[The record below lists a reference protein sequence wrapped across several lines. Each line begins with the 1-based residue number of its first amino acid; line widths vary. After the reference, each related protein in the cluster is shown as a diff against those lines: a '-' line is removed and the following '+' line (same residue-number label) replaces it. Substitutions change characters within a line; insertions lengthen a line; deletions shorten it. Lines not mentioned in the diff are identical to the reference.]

1 MRSAGRIT
9 EWNDDKGFGFVVP
22 HGGGD
27 RAFVHVRAFQRG
39 SRRPV
44 EGDLVSYTV
53 AKDPRGR
60 RQARDVR
67 HAGQKI
73 AAPRAP
79 SRIPR
84 MAIGVVAL
92 LVVALLAL
100 AGVMPLLVA
109 GTYLGLSAVA
119 YLMYYV
125 DKEAAGRRAQRTP
138 EKVLHLLGLLG
149 GWPGALAAQ
158 QRFRHK
164 TAKASFQAVFWATV
178 VANVAGAAWLLATGD
193 AGGLLQALRG

>member
-9 EWNDDKGFGFVVP
+9 DWNDDKRFGFVVP
-22 HGGGD
+22 QGGGD

-39 SRRPV
+39 SRRPA

-53 AKDPRGR
+53 AKDPQGR

-79 SRIPR
+79 SRVPR
-84 MAIGVVAL
+84 TAIGIGA
-92 LVVALLAL
+92 LVVLALLAI
-100 AGVMPLLVA
+100 AGIVPVAMA
-109 GTYLGLSAVA
+109 GTYFVLSAVS
-119 YLMYYV
+119 YLMYYA
-125 DKEAAGRRAQRTP
+125 DKSAAGRRAQRTP
-138 EKVLHLLGLLG
+138 ENVLHLVDLLG

-164 TAKASFQAVFWATV
+164 TAKASFQAVFWVTV
-178 VANVAGAAWLLATGD
+178 VLNVAGAAWLLA
-193 AGGLLQALRG
+193 

>member
-22 HGGGD
+22 HGGGE

-44 EGDLVSYTV
+44 EGDLVSYAV

-73 AAPRAP
+73 AVPRAP

-84 MAIGVVAL
+84 MAIGIVAL

-100 AGVMPLLVA
+100 AGVVPLLVA
-109 GTYLGLSAVA
+109 VTYLGLSAVA
-119 YLMYYV
+119 YLMYYA
-125 DKEAAGRRAQRTP
+125 DKAAAGRGAQRTP
-138 EKVLHLLGLLG
+138 EKVLHLLALLG

-164 TAKASFQAVFWATV
+164 TA
-178 VANVAGAAWLLATGD
+178 
-193 AGGLLQALRG
+193 

>member
-1 MRSAGRIT
+1 MRNAGRIT
-9 EWNDDKGFGFVVP
+9 DWNDDKGFGFVVP
-22 HGGGD
+22 QGGGE

-53 AKDPRGR
+53 AKGPRGR
-60 RQARDVR
+60 WQARDVR

-84 MAIGVVAL
+84 TALGIGAL
-92 LVVALLAL
+92 VVVALLAL
-100 AGVMPLLVA
+100 AGVMPLLMAVL
-109 GTYLGLSAVA
+109 YFGLSAAA

-138 EKVLHLLGLLG
+138 ENVLHLVALLG

-164 TAKASFQAVFWATV
+164 TAKASFQAMFWVTV
-178 VANVAGAAWLLATGD
+178 VVNVVGAAWW
-193 AGGLLQALRG
+193 LR